1 MPSRI
6 EDYALLGD
14 THTAALVSKEGSI
27 DWLCLPRFDSAACFA
42 ALLGNEDNGRWRI
55 APHEPVLAVRRR
67 YRGDTLVLETDFD
80 TAEGSIRLVDFMP
93 PRTSGPPHVVR
104 VVEGVRGRVRVQ
116 MELRP
121 RFDYGRIRPLL
132 RPLDGAY
139 AAVAGPDGVWLR
151 SPVKIHDEDF
161 ALRTDFH
168 VSAGELLPFDLSWRP
183 SHEPAPNPIDPLRT
197 LADTESYW
205 ADWVSSCTYAGEWR
219 EAIVR
224 SLLTL
229 KALTYAPTG
238 AIVAAPT
245 TSLPEQLGGVR
256 NWDYR
261 YSWLRDAAVT
271 LLALTRAGLR
281 EEAGAWHAW
290 LVRAIA
296 GDPADLQAVY
306 GIAGERRLTELE
318 LPWLFGFEGSKPVR
332 IGNEAARQFQLDL
345 YGEVV
350 NTIHEARRA
359 GLEDNGE
366 IWSLTRALI
375 DFVESHWQLPDEGL
389 WEVRG
394 PRRHFVNSKVMA
406 WVALD
411 RALKDAEEFGLP
423 APLDRWRGLRE
434 QIRREVLLEGYDADR
449 QTFTQSYDS
458 SELDASALL
467 FPLVGFLP
475 ATDERMRGTVAA
487 IERELCHHGL
497 VYRYSTSGETNSV
510 DGLPEGEG
518 TFLACS
524 FWLAGNYAL
533 SGRLQEARAL
543 FERLLSLRND
553 VGLLAEEYDPR
564 SGRQL
569 GNFPQAFSH
578 VPLIMAALVLDEATQ
593 RGPATAP
600 PARPV
605 IASEAGDSVPQA
617 SDGSRPFGGS
627 LPPSTAD
634 GLAGKRPEM

>member
-14 THTAALVSKEGSI
+14 TQTAALVGRDGSI
-27 DWLCLPRFDSAACFA
+27 DWLCMPRFDSAACFA
-42 ALLGNEDNGRWRI
+42 ALVGDDDNGRWRI
-55 APHEPVLAVRRR
+55 SPQGQVRTVRRR
-67 YRGDTLVLETDFD
+67 YRGDTLVLESEFD
-80 TAEGSIRLVDFMP
+80 TAEGSLRVVDFMP
-93 PRTSGPPHVVR
+93 PRNEAPR
-104 VVEGVRGRVRVQ
+104 VLRLVEGVRGRVRVH
-116 MELRP
+116 MDLGL
-121 RFDYGRIRPLL
+121 RFDYGRIRPWL
-132 RPLDGAY
+132 RFVDGAY
-139 AAVAGPDGVWLR
+139 AAVAGPDSVWFR
-151 SPVKIHDEDF
+151 SPVPIRRENGAVRADF
-161 ALRTDFH
+161 PVA
-168 VSAGELLPFDLSWRP
+168 AGELFAFDLSWCP
-183 SHEPAPNPIDPLRT
+183 SHEPAPELIDPVRA

-205 ADWVSSCTYAGEWR
+205 TQWVSSCTYSGEWR
-219 EAIVR
+219 DAVVR

-238 AIVAAPT
+238 GIVAAPT

-261 YSWLRDAAVT
+261 YTWLRDAAVT

-281 EEAGAWHAW
+281 EEAGAWHSW
-290 LVRAIA
+290 LLRAIA
-296 GDPADLQAVY
+296 GDAADLQVVY
-306 GIAGERRLTELE
+306 GIAGEPRLTEIE
-318 LPWLFGFEGSKPVR
+318 LPWLGGFEGSEPVR
-332 IGNEAARQFQLDL
+332 IGNAAAEQFQLDV
-345 YGEVV
+345 YGEVA

-366 IWSLTRALI
+366 VWSLTRVLV
-375 DFVESHWQLPDEGL
+375 DFVESHWHLPDEGL

-406 WVALD
+406 WVAVD
-411 RALKDAEEFGLP
+411 RALTDAETFGLP
-423 APLDRWRGLRE
+423 APLDRWRRLRE
-434 QIRREVLLEGYDADR
+434 EIRREVLLEGYDADR
-449 QTFTQSYDS
+449 RTFTQSYGS

-475 ATDERMRGTVAA
+475 AKDERMRGTVAA
-487 IERELCHHGL
+487 IERQLCRDGL
-497 VYRYSTSGETNSV
+497 VYRYTTSDGAGAV

-518 TFLACS
+518 AFLACS

-533 SGRLQEARAL
+533 LGRLDDARAL

-578 VPLIMAALVLDEATQ
+578 VPLIMAAHVFDEAVG
-593 RGPATAP
+593 RRIRDPLEGRSA
-600 PARPV
+600 
-605 IASEAGDSVPQA
+605 
-617 SDGSRPFGGS
+617 
-627 LPPSTAD
+627 
-634 GLAGKRPEM
+634 